1 MLAVCCTHPLLILL
15 SPPLEHHI
23 GAQHILDAAPHFRR
37 LVVQTVLAVLVQQGQ
52 PWPRRHRRQLA
63 VAVACGTG
71 GAEQR

>member
-37 LVVQTVLAVLVQQGQ
+37 LVVQTVLAVLVHVGERVRDAFEDAQQPQ
-52 PWPRRHRRQLA
+52 T
-63 VAVACGTG
+63 GTST
-71 GAEQR
+71 R